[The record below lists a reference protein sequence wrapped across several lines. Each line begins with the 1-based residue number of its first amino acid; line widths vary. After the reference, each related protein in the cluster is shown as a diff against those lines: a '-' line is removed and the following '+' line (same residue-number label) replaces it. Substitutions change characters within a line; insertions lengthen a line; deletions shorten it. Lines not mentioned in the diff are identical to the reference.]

1 MWGHL
6 SEERLLDVLEGNA
19 DAASASHAE
28 SCGRCR
34 ERLEAARSGLTLA
47 REAGEIP
54 EPSAVYWESF
64 RQKVDRRIDGGA
76 GAWRF
81 GLRPALATAAA
92 LAALLAVAPG
102 SRVEREPPPQPRT
115 LPPWTALPPVAE
127 DASFALLQGLD
138 AAEDEVAAEAVRH
151 GMADVVAE
159 LSDVERKQFAEALQ
173 AVLQAQRQGKKS

>member
-6 SEERLLDVLEGNA
+6 KEARLLDVLEGSA
-19 DAASASHAE
+19 DAASASHAG

-64 RQKVDRRIDGGA
+64 RQKVDQRIVGA
-76 GAWRF
+76 GARRF

-102 SRVEREPPPQPRT
+102 SRVEREPPPPPRT

-127 DASFALLQGLD
+127 DASFALLQVLD

-173 AVLQAQRQGKKS
+173 AVLQSQRQGKKS

>member
-19 DAASASHAE
+19 AASASHAE

-34 ERLEAARSGLTLA
+34 ERLEAARSGLMLA

-64 RQKVDRRIDGGA
+64 RQKVDQRIDGGA

-92 LAALLAVAPG
+92 LVALFALVPV
-102 SRVEREPPPQPRT
+102 SKVDREPPQPRT

-127 DASFALLQGLD
+127 DASFALLQGLE
-138 AAEDEVAAEAVRH
+138 AAEDEVAVEAVRH

-173 AVLQAQRQGKKS
+173 AVLQSQRQGKKS